1 MHLAKANHKSLK
13 VIILLCCPK
22 IELNL
27 KPGTQSIPVASFGR
41 VCFFIMIPRGISISY
56 WLCTMCK

>member
-1 MHLAKANHKSLK
+1 MHLVKANLKSLK

-27 KPGTQSIPVASFGR
+27 KPGTQSIPVASLER
-41 VCFFIMIPRGISISY
+41 VCFLFMIPRGISVSY